1 MRRRWTLHYHPGV
14 TSFLYSLREQV
25 SVVTAVLWPLQEN
38 PTPETARP
46 VPGRP
51 GRYQIDLEGF
61 VIQYE
66 VLPDQHIVKV
76 VLVERT

>member
-1 MRRRWTLHYHPGV
+1 MRRWTLHYHPGV

-51 GRYQIDLEGF
+51 GRYQIDIEGF
-61 VIQYE
+61 GIQYE